1 MIQLHL
7 PVAQVQHDNQRS
19 KCNVHSSMSTCS
31 TNSVQLQQ
39 AKASVQCT
47 GCKSK
52 VPIFTF
58 NLNNQLSTGSAV
70 ASPDRGSATNLKEAT
85 TATNRRTTSRSVGL
99 SKTGSVVVRP
109 RSESRAALARWIG
122 LVVSVNLGADPAA
135 TPWMWRK
142 TDSAG
147 SKRMDPAEQKHF
159 GPRDSGHRSPCSG
172 LLWRLDL
179 CSGGAAVADNHW

>member
-1 MIQLHL
+1 
-7 PVAQVQHDNQRS
+7 
-19 KCNVHSSMSTCS
+19 MSTPQCQLAQRTVYNCNKQRPVFNAQGARARCQFLLSIS
-31 TNSVQLQQ
+31 TTNCQLAAQSR
-39 AKASVQCT
+39 A
-47 GCKSK
+47 
-52 VPIFTF
+52 
-58 NLNNQLSTGSAV
+58 
-70 ASPDRGSATNLKEAT
+70 PDRGSATNLKEAT